1 LKQTGELTLVKR
13 QSSEDAMKL
22 VYAVSQRTKAK
33 PPTARH
39 IDNGEGRPLCGG
51 NGREPF
57 FWAPEEG
64 EPTCRICMDL
74 ALMLESEPE
83 QVNARQ
89 AGGE

>member
-1 LKQTGELTLVKR
+1 
-13 QSSEDAMKL
+13 MKL
-22 VYAVSQRTKAK
+22 VSAVSQRTKAQ

-51 NGREPF
+51 NGREPV

-83 QVNARQ
+83 QANARQ